1 LLGLAFVFI
10 TTLGKAARV
19 GISLRSL
26 ESKFFVYLKRNVM
39 IIESTKNEVIIRL
52 PGNINIDDLQD
63 MTDWFQYKE
72 ITRRSKAKQVDVD
85 TLVDQIKKGRWEKRK
100 ALLIK

>member
-1 LLGLAFVFI
+1 
-10 TTLGKAARV
+10 
-19 GISLRSL
+19 
-26 ESKFFVYLKRNVM
+26 M